1 MPGNSWETTGMARK
15 PTSKNYTI
23 QPFRMGPDQREI
35 DLLTINF
42 LAEDLASA
50 RTQTMIYASNAAF
63 VEDIHGL
70 KLMRNS
76 AEVWRWVKG
85 EEPGLNA
92 KQK

>member
-1 MPGNSWETTGMARK
+1 MARK

-23 QPFRMGPDQREI
+23 QPFRMGSDHREI

-42 LAEDLASA
+42 LAEDLTSA
-50 RTQTMIYASNAAF
+50 RAQTMIYATNAAF

-70 KLMRNS
+70 KLTRNS
-76 AEVWRWVKG
+76 AEVWRWVKE

>member
-1 MPGNSWETTGMARK
+1 MARK
-15 PTSKNYTI
+15 PASRNYTI
-23 QPFRMGPDQREI
+23 QPFRMGSDQREI

-42 LAEDLASA
+42 RAEDIASA
-50 RTQTMIYASNAAF
+50 RAQTMVYATNAAF

-85 EEPGLNA
+85 EEPAPKA

>member
-1 MPGNSWETTGMARK
+1 MARK
-15 PTSKNYTI
+15 PTGKNYTI
-23 QPFRMGPDQREI
+23 QPFRMGSDQREI

-50 RTQTMIYASNAAF
+50 RAQTMIYASNAAF

-76 AEVWRWVKG
+76 AEVWRWVKE

-92 KQK
+92 TQK